1 MLRFTSFCPTL
12 ACTIP
17 RMDEHARIPTGLA
30 RQHDGGYGIRM
41 NRRIVASAAFTYR
54 LMKDYGLLFT
64 PGMSMR
70 ETNGRVS
77 FDSLLLPQA
86 RKSLNLG

>member
-1 MLRFTSFCPTL
+1 
-12 ACTIP
+12 
-17 RMDEHARIPTGLA
+17 
-30 RQHDGGYGIRM
+30 M